1 MPVKPDKKLMEK
13 ARKNIDPKK
22 AVLTIINETPVL
34 RDGLLAAG
42 IIEEVK

>member
-22 AVLTIINETPVL
+22 VVLTIINETPVL
-34 RDGLLAAG
+34 RDWLLAEG